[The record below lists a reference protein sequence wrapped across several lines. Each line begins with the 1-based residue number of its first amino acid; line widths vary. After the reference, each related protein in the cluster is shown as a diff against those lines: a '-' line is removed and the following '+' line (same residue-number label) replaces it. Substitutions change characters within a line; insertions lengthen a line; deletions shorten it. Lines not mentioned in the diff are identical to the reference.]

1 MPKSVYDKLE
11 SSNLEPTNMTLTLAD
26 GTTRSPLGIL
36 KDVVVKIGKIKIPA
50 DFVVIETDDHSAVLL
65 GRAFLA
71 TAGAN
76 IKVKEG
82 ELSFSV
88 GKKKENFHF
97 HKPLIPPNKNSVCMI
112 EISQVNGEF
121 VQKKSVATS
130 ETDKLREI
138 DKSKQAWLPKT
149 KSTKLMET
157 FKNRSK
163 KKKLNKIKPRKNR
176 HKTEQWGGRPPDPP
190 PKR

>member
-26 GTTRSPLGIL
+26 GMTRSPLGIL
-36 KDVVVKIGKIKIPA
+36 KNVVVKIGKIKIPA

-71 TAGAN
+71 TVGAN

-88 GKKKENFHF
+88 GKKKETFYF
-97 HKPLIPPNKNSVCMI
+97 HKPLIPPNKNSV
-112 EISQVNGEF
+112 
-121 VQKKSVATS
+121 
-130 ETDKLREI
+130 
-138 DKSKQAWLPKT
+138 
-149 KSTKLMET
+149 
-157 FKNRSK
+157 
-163 KKKLNKIKPRKNR
+163 
-176 HKTEQWGGRPPDPP
+176 
-190 PKR
+190 